1 MAAPIHGHDVI
12 DDAQRVF
19 DCVRDGGIAIIHLD
33 VAYAVLA
40 HTPGAVRKFYAAKN
54 RSYSKPTGI
63 VANHAL
69 HEELH
74 ILGELQR
81 RMVRA
86 ITVEHDLPLAVIAPY
101 RSDHALLRRMDPFV
115 FGQAVKGATLNILL
129 NAGMLRTAIADLA
142 IAQGLLFV
150 GTSANTSLAGSR
162 YRLDDIEH
170 HVRAIADVE
179 IDYGLCRFVNA
190 EGLSSTMID
199 FSTYRVQRAGVCFAE
214 IAAIM
219 QNEFGVTLEVPP
231 EAANARAPAMPAA
244 ADLTRT
250 DG

>member
-1 MAAPIHGHDVI
+1 LAARINGHDVAG
-12 DDAQRVF
+12 DARRVF
-19 DCVRDGGIAIIHLD
+19 DCVREGGIAIIHLD

-63 VANHAL
+63 VGNHAL
-69 HEELH
+69 HEEVH

-86 ITVEHDLPLAVIAPY
+86 ITVEHDLPLAVIAPF
-101 RSDHALLRRMDPFV
+101 RSDHPLLRRMDSFV

-129 NAGMLRTAIADLA
+129 NAGALRAAIADLS
-142 IAQGLLFV
+142 IAHGLLFV

-162 YRLDDIEH
+162 YRLEDIESD
-170 HVRAIADVE
+170 VRAIADIE
-179 IDYGLCRFVNA
+179 IDYGLSSYANA

-199 FSTYRVQRAGVCFAE
+199 FSTYRVQRAGVCFAQ
-214 IAAIM
+214 IAAVM
-219 QNEFGVTLEVPP
+219 QNEFGVTLEAPP
-231 EAANARAPAMPAA
+231 GPLVDRARDTA
-244 ADLTRT
+244 
-250 DG
+250 